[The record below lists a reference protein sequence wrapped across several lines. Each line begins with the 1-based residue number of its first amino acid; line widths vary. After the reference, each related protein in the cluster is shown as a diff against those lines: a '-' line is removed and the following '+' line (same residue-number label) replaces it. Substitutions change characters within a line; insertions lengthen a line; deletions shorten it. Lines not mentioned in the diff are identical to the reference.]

1 MKGKII
7 ENGTIVKIVIKDT
20 IQYCKDGY
28 RMGGNIGYENNELL
42 IYEKIDL
49 ENFPSFNDFFG
60 RTTIV
65 KHGDHAVVLD
75 YVGRSYKVGNNL
87 TLSSETF
94 AHLDAGNLN
103 KVGLPDFVK
112 PSCKNRSLFPTSTTK
127 ANVQCLSVDPSI
139 VKVEP
144 YATTMSPTLNFKN
157 PPD

>member
-20 IQYCKDGY
+20 IQYCKHGY

-65 KHGDHAVVLD
+65 KHGEHAVVLD
-75 YVGRSYKVGNNL
+75 YVGRSYKVGNNIEWFDYDVYKIMTKGGDL
-87 TLSSETF
+87 RNIFKQNITP
-94 AHLDAGNLN
+94 LN
-103 KVGLPDFVK
+103 
-112 PSCKNRSLFPTSTTK
+112 
-127 ANVQCLSVDPSI
+127 
-139 VKVEP
+139 
-144 YATTMSPTLNFKN
+144 SPQQ
-157 PPD
+157 